1 MVRIVFDV
9 QRLMVGATAEVLLIL
24 DVLCCE
30 CAVRWLW
37 LVLVLCNDITS
48 DNER

>member
-24 DVLCCE
+24 DVCVRCVVASIPFWEILDVLCCE
-30 CAVRWLW
+30 CAVL
-37 LVLVLCNDITS
+37 
-48 DNER
+48 